1 MKKMSTLI
9 SSDNNSF
16 TFTSPSGLSHL
27 SSLHSLTTL
36 ASLSVEKS

>member
-1 MKKMSTLI
+1 MSRVISLKM
-9 SSDNNSF
+9 
-16 TFTSPSGLSHL
+16 TSLHRPGVSPL